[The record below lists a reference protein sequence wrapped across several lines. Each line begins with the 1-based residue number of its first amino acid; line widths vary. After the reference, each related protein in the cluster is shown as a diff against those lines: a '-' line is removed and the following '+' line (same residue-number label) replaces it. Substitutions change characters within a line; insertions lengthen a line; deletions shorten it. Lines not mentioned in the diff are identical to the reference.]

1 MKSKL
6 IYFIAFIVIS
16 FSLNGCDLL
25 KKRVEKKENVKY
37 SLSAFNKSKFTVLN
51 NYGSVEITSS
61 NDSVAIISIQAE
73 IISKV
78 RYDKQNLPIDN
89 IKITIDSSENE
100 IKLNTE
106 IISEETKFFNG
117 SDSKVNYIIKVPD
130 NLIVSSETVNGSIN
144 ITNINNDVFAQ
155 TVNGAVNIGN
165 CSGLIKLNSV
175 NGTVNCNLD
184 SNFKSLQIDVVNG
197 SVNVGNLKNINAEIN
212 AQTVNGKVKYKDL
225 SINNLSADKRSLT
238 GTLGSGGKSIIV
250 NAVNGKIHFDANKV
264 NFKKSTSIEIE
275 FSFDASRFFS
285 KQSAANAKL
294 IFQNNSDL
302 LNYN

>member
-6 IYFIAFIVIS
+6 IYFLAFAVIS

-37 SLSAFNKSKFTVLN
+37 SLNAFNKSKFTVIN
-51 NYGSVEITSS
+51 NNGTVEITST
-61 NDSVAIISIQAE
+61 NDSNAIITIQAE

-78 RYDKQNLPIDN
+78 RYDKKDLSIDN

-106 IISEETKFFNG
+106 ILSGETKFFNG

-144 ITNINNDVFAQ
+144 ITNINNDVFVQ
-155 TVNGAVNIGN
+155 TVNGDINIGN

-238 GTLGSGGKSIIV
+238 GTLGLGGKSIIV
-250 NAVNGKIHFDANKV
+250 NAVNGKINFDANKV

-275 FSFDASRFFS
+275 FSFDVSRF
-285 KQSAANAKL
+285 L
-294 IFQNNSDL
+294 ISNQQQMQN
-302 LNYN
+302 